1 MSPDIQWGLFLAAS
15 LALALTP
22 GPDMIYVVSRALA
35 QGARAGL
42 VSAAGLTLGLAV
54 HTLLAAFGVSVL
66 LKASEVAFLA
76 LKIAGAVYLIWIGV
90 QMWRAAPSIDIH
102 AASDRV
108 GNASLFLQ
116 GSLSALLN
124 PKLALFFLA
133 FLPQFVPASSATPTT
148 DAIALGLGF
157 SVVGITVQAAAGLA
171 AGALSQT
178 LRKSDRAVRNVFR
191 TSGLIMMALGAR
203 LLVTPR

>member
-22 GPDMIYVVSRALA
+22 GPDMIYVISRALA

-42 VSAAGLTLGLAV
+42 VSAAGLTLGLAA

-66 LKASEVAFLA
+66 LRTSETAFLVLKLVGA
-76 LKIAGAVYLIWIGV
+76 LYLIWIGI
-90 QMWRAAPSIDIH
+90 QLWRAAPQLDLR
-102 AASDRV
+102 AATDR
-108 GNASLFLQ
+108 ASTSSLFLQ

-133 FLPQFVPASSATPTT
+133 FLPQFVPASSTTPTL
-148 DAIALGLGF
+148 DVVALGLAF

-171 AGALSQT
+171 AGLLSQRLLGNQRV
-178 LRKSDRAVRNVFR
+178 LRGVFR
-191 TSGLIMMALGAR
+191 TSGLVMMALGAR
-203 LLVTPR
+203 LLITPR